1 MIKWSKNKG
10 KEVPMGI
17 HGGNI
22 YEHPG
27 VIDFSANCNCYG
39 MPDRVR
45 GAAVRGVEQAAH
57 YPDPQWSALREAIGA
72 YEQVDPAQILC
83 GNGASELL
91 AALMRALRPRR
102 ALLIAPGFYE
112 YERALEQ
119 VGAQITFYQ
128 TQPESGWQPG
138 EAFLDLLRS
147 EAEPYDVVML
157 SNPNNPT
164 GALLA
169 PEYIRRLV
177 QLTADHQI
185 RLVLDECFIEFM
197 ADSDKYSGKQYLQE
211 YPHLVIVK
219 AFTKTYACAGL
230 RIGYVLGSDHTLLCN
245 CKKELPE
252 WNVSLP
258 AAYAGIAA
266 TQERAWLREMAGR
279 ICTER
284 EWLRGQ
290 LEAMG
295 CVVFPAAANYLFFMW
310 EQGVYEYCL
319 SHGILIR
326 DCSNYRG
333 LGNGAYRVCVRTREE
348 NEQLLAV
355 LAQYQDSLK

>member
-1 MIKWSKNKG
+1 MS
-10 KEVPMGI
+10 I

-22 YEHPG
+22 YEHPE
-27 VIDFSANCNCYG
+27 VIDFSANCNCFG

-45 GAAVRGVEQAAH
+45 EAAIRGVEQAMH
-57 YPDPQWSALREAIGA
+57 YPDPQSQALREAVGV

-91 AALMRALRPRR
+91 AALMRTLRPKR
-102 ALLIAPGFYE
+102 ALLAAPGFYE
-112 YERALEQ
+112 YERTLEQ
-119 VGAQITFYQ
+119 VGARITFYQ
-128 TQPESGWQPG
+128 TQPEHGWQPG
-138 EAFLDLLRS
+138 IEFLDLIQS
-147 EAEPYDVVML
+147 ELPDVVVL

-177 QLTADHQI
+177 QITADHPI
-185 RLVLDECFIEFM
+185 RLVLDECFIEFVEE
-197 ADSDKYSGKQYLQE
+197 SDKYSARQYLQE
-211 YPHLVIVK
+211 NPHLVLVR

-230 RIGYVLGSDHTLLCN
+230 RIGYVLGSDDALLCK
-245 CKKELPE
+245 CKNELPE

-266 TQERAWLREMAGR
+266 TQERAWLRDTAAR
-279 ICTER
+279 IRTER
-284 EWLRGQ
+284 EWLCGQ
-290 LEAMG
+290 LEALG

-310 EQGVYEYCL
+310 KQGVYEYCL
-319 SHGILIR
+319 SRGILIR

-333 LGNGAYRVCVRTREE
+333 LRNGAYRVCVRTREE
-348 NEQLLAV
+348 NEQLVKV
-355 LAQYQDSLK
+355 LSDWKNRQ

>member
-1 MIKWSKNKG
+1 
-10 KEVPMGI
+10 MGI

-27 VIDFSANCNCYG
+27 VVDFSANCNCYG
-39 MPDRVR
+39 MPPRVR
-45 GAAVRGVEQAAH
+45 EAAIRGVEQAAH
-57 YPDPQWSALREAIGA
+57 YPDPQWTALREAIGV

-119 VGAQITFYQ
+119 VGAQITHFQ
-128 TQPESGWQPG
+128 TQPEHDWQPG
-138 EAFLDLLRS
+138 EAFLDLICS

-164 GALLA
+164 GALLT
-169 PEYIRRLV
+169 PEYVRRLV
-177 QLTADHQI
+177 QITADHQI

-197 ADSDKYSGKQYLQE
+197 ADPDRYSGKQYLQE
-211 YPHLVIVK
+211 YPHLILIK

-230 RIGYVLGSDHTLLCN
+230 RIGYVLGSDDALLCK
-245 CKKELPE
+245 CKNELPE

-266 TQERAWLREMAGR
+266 TVEREWLRDTAAR
-279 ICTER
+279 IRTER

-290 LEAMG
+290 LEALG
-295 CVVFPAAANYLFFMW
+295 CEVFPAAANYLFFMW
-310 EQGVYEYCL
+310 KQGLYEYCL
-319 SHGILIR
+319 SCGILIR

-333 LGNGAYRVCVRTREE
+333 LGAGAYRVCVRTREE
-348 NEQLLAV
+348 NERLLAV
-355 LAQYQDSLK
+355 MAQYRDSLT

>member
-1 MIKWSKNKG
+1 MS
-10 KEVPMGI
+10 I

-39 MPDRVR
+39 MPKRVR
-45 GAAVRGVEQAAH
+45 EAAIRGVEQAVH
-57 YPDPQWSALREAIGA
+57 YPDPQSQALREAVGA
-72 YEQVDPAQILC
+72 YEQVDPAQLVC
-83 GNGASELL
+83 GNGASELIT
-91 AALMRALRPRR
+91 ALMRTLQPKR
-102 ALLIAPGFYE
+102 ALLAAPGFYE
-112 YERALEQ
+112 YERTLEQ
-119 VGAQITFYQ
+119 VGARITFYQ
-128 TQPESGWQPG
+128 MQPENGWQPG
-138 EAFLDLLRS
+138 EAFLNLLRS
-147 EAEPYDVVML
+147 AAESWDVVIL

-177 QLTADHQI
+177 QITAEHQI

-197 ADSDKYSGKQYLQE
+197 EDADKYSARQYLQE
-211 YPHLVIVK
+211 YPQLVLVK

-230 RIGYVLGSDHTLLCN
+230 RIGYVLNSDQALLCK

-266 TQERAWLREMAGR
+266 TREREWLRDTAGR
-279 ICTER
+279 IRTER
-284 EWLRGQ
+284 EWLREQ
-290 LEAMG
+290 LGVLGAF
-295 CVVFPAAANYLFFMW
+295 VFPAAANYLFFMW
-310 EQGVYEYCL
+310 RQGLYEYCL
-319 SHGILIR
+319 PRGILIR

-333 LGNGAYRVCVRTREE
+333 LGAGTYRVCVRMREE

-355 LAQYQDSLK
+355 MAQYQDSFQ

>member
-1 MIKWSKNKG
+1 MS
-10 KEVPMGI
+10 I

-22 YEHPG
+22 YEHPE
-27 VIDFSANCNCYG
+27 VIDFSANCNCFG

-45 GAAVRGVEQAAH
+45 EAAIRGVEQAMH
-57 YPDPQWSALREAIGA
+57 YPDPQSQALREAVGV

-91 AALMRALRPRR
+91 AALMRTLRPKR
-102 ALLIAPGFYE
+102 ALLAAPGFYE
-112 YERALEQ
+112 YERTLEQ
-119 VGAQITFYQ
+119 VGARITFYQ
-128 TQPESGWQPG
+128 TQPEHGWQPG
-138 EAFLDLLRS
+138 IEFLDLIQS
-147 EAEPYDVVML
+147 ELPDVVVL

-177 QLTADHQI
+177 QITADHQI
-185 RLVLDECFIEFM
+185 RLVLDECFIEFVEE
-197 ADSDKYSGKQYLQE
+197 SDKYSVRQYLQE
-211 YPHLVIVK
+211 YPHLILVK

-230 RIGYVLGSDHTLLCN
+230 RIGYVLSSDQALLCK

-266 TQERAWLREMAGR
+266 TRERAWLRDTAARIRTERAWLRE
-279 ICTER
+279 
-284 EWLRGQ
+284 Q
-290 LEAMG
+290 LEALG

-310 EQGVYEYCL
+310 KQGLYEYCL
-319 SHGILIR
+319 SCGILIR

-333 LGNGAYRVCVRTREE
+333 LGAGTYRVCVRTREK
-348 NEQLLAV
+348 NEQLLA
-355 LAQYQDSLK
+355 AMIQYRDSFK